1 VTQYLILTHLLV
13 EQYLIYYYCRHV
25 KAGEHADALA
35 YLDFGGTDT
44 EEEDDTEEEGG
55 PEAEERGRRMR
66 LRSDSGSIEEEDSFE
81 TRSCL
86 DVSGE
91 ALEGVSK
98 RGSQERSKKLA
109 GAGGLAGVRAVRA
122 RTTST
127 ASQLPLQAGA

>member
-1 VTQYLILTHLLV
+1 M
-13 EQYLIYYYCRHV
+13 EPYLIYYYNCRHV
-25 KAGEHADALA
+25 KAGDHADALA
-35 YLDFGGTDT
+35 YLDFSVTDS
-44 EEEDDTEEEGG
+44 EDEDDTEEERG

-66 LRSDSGSIEEEDSFE
+66 LRSDSGAIALEYSFE

-98 RGSQERSKKLA
+98 RGSREQSKKLA
-109 GAGGLAGVRAVRA
+109 GAGVRAVRA

-127 ASQLPLQAGA
+127 VSQLPLQAGA